1 MRSTLC
7 TLLSSSFPLYYV
19 FGAWGVGGLFC
30 PPSFVCSTASTH
42 GGQSVASFSCE
53 SYMKSRATS
62 DPSVL
67 RPRPPPPHYVTVC
80 LPPVCH
86 SAGVKR
92 RRLLKLKEKDANP
105 RLICTVRTVQSDLEG
120 HKSAGSG
127 PLRVRQHESP
137 ASGRQQLH
145 REEQQPAGDC
155 SQHTQNL
162 LDLLHMSI

>member
-1 MRSTLC
+1 MTTCIPGSCCFR
-7 TLLSSSFPLYYV
+7 
-19 FGAWGVGGLFC
+19 
-30 PPSFVCSTASTH
+30 PPSFVCSTASRN
-42 GGQSVASFSCE
+42 GGQSVASFLCE

-67 RPRPPPPHYVTVC
+67 RPPPPHYVTVC
-80 LPPVCH
+80 LLPVCR

-92 RRLLKLKEKDANP
+92 QGLLKLKEKDANP
-105 RLICTVRTVQSDLEG
+105 RLICTVRRAQRDLEG

-127 PLRVRQHESP
+127 PLGVRHHESP

-155 SQHTQNL
+155 SQHT
-162 LDLLHMSI
+162 